1 MRRAGFVN
9 ARHENRLLGT
19 MGLNVGEAPGRAS

>member
-1 MRRAGFVN
+1 MRTAGFVN

-19 MGLNVGEAPGRAS
+19 MGLNVGEAPGGP